1 MGMRKSK
8 HKKEMQIINN
18 VNNMQMLRQVLSYS
32 AMNSLMNYNTTKL
45 ENSAFN
51 KGYNHG
57 MNNNYRLNNLLAFN
71 PFIFGN
77 NLNDN
82 NNNNN
87 NNNSNT
93 LNNINNNN
101 NIIKNKQENDKH
113 GRGLKDIELQ
123 NEKFKFSISFNP

>member
-1 MGMRKSK
+1 MGMKKTK

-82 NNNNN
+82 NNSNNTN
-87 NNNSNT
+87 P
-93 LNNINNNN
+93 LNNIINNNN
-101 NIIKNKQENDKH
+101 NIIKNNQENDKH